1 MGKAA
6 MTTQT
11 SDKGKWLQGLILPF
25 FINAVAG
32 ALCIALFGVFLGW
45 TATTR
50 ANYPAWIGNG
60 LPFVQFMAVAFLVNR
75 LFRSVAERL
84 NAAQPAQRG
93 MPRLALQ
100 LVSVLIY
107 FSFLGSSVSVVF
119 GESVGAVLAASGIVG
134 LAVGFAIRGLLSDIF
149 SGIALHLDSSITPG
163 DWLDV
168 STRGGQRSGR
178 LVDIH
183 WRAVVIAD
191 TSENLVYIPNSE
203 FATATIINRS
213 QPTTATEYGTSLPV
227 SSEYDRMRVTEVL
240 GNALDRVVIEG
251 LLLDKPKPYI
261 RVGGIEAGI
270 VTYKMFYCIDP
281 NQVSPL
287 RAQSAVLGYSM
298 DFLKASGIRFRPI
311 REIEYKRPTPP
322 GSDRSTELDTRLRV
336 LADVPLLAVLS
347 PSQLAELAND
357 SHLTY
362 FAAGEQVMRSGED
375 GDSMVVVLEGRLNV
389 MLEAEEGLRHVAT
402 LWPGECAGEMSL
414 LTGSP
419 RSATVQ
425 AATAATLLEV
435 PKAALTP
442 ILQANPPLVERIAAT
457 IDRRTASS
465 HWPGQD
471 RRRRDQPKRDGGL
484 VSKIRTFFRM

>member
-1 MGKAA
+1 M
-6 MTTQT
+6 
-11 SDKGKWLQGLILPF
+11 
-25 FINAVAG
+25 
-32 ALCIALFGVFLGW
+32 FGVFLGW
-45 TATTR
+45 TAPHR
-50 ANYPAWIGNG
+50 LDYPGWIGNG
-60 LPFVQFMAVAFLVNR
+60 LPFIQFMAVAFLVNR
-75 LFRSVAERL
+75 LFRMVAERL
-84 NAAQPAQRG
+84 NATQPVQRG

-134 LAVGFAIRGLLSDIF
+134 LAVGFAVRGLLSDIF

-168 STRGGQRSGR
+168 IARGGQRSGR

-183 WRAVVIAD
+183 WRVVVLAD
-191 TSENLVYIPNSE
+191 LSENLIFIPNSE

-213 QPTTATEYGTSLPV
+213 QPMTATEYGTSLPV
-227 SSEYDRMRVTEVL
+227 SSEFDRIRVTEVL
-240 GNALDRVVIEG
+240 GNALARVVTEG
-251 LLLDKPKPYI
+251 LLLDAPKPYV

-281 NQVSPL
+281 NHVSPA
-287 RAQSAVLGYSM
+287 RAQSAVLGYGL
-298 DFLKASGIRFRPI
+298 DFLKASGIHFRPI
-311 REIEYKRPTPP
+311 QQIEYKRPSPP

-336 LADVPLLAVLS
+336 LANVPLLAVLS

-362 FAAGEQVMRSGED
+362 FAAGEQIMRSGDD

-389 MLEAEEGLRHVAT
+389 MVGAAEEGLRHVAT

-425 AATAATLLEV
+425 APIASILLEV
-435 PKAALTP
+435 PKSALTP

-457 IDRRTASS
+457 IDRRQATTFWA
-465 HWPGQD
+465 GAD
-471 RRRRDQPKRDGGL
+471 RRHRDQPKKDGGL
-484 VSKIRTFFRM
+484 VSKIRTFFRI